1 MKKITLLKSMLLLC
15 ALVAGS
21 GSVWADDT
29 YVKVTT
35 AAEINTNSTYII
47 VCEGQSKAMGTFV
60 SGKYIPPVG
69 VTISSS
75 VITVA
80 SSAENKPQEMVL
92 LTVKVSGVD
101 KYVIKHA
108 NETKYVV
115 GASSAADLK
124 TSDSYNADAAK
135 WTIDIE
141 SSEARISNNKQT
153 NNGIIYRAGD
163 YNYFKDFA
171 KSNVNNTEY
180 YYGVLYK
187 KVVPVSIPSSGYASL
202 VSSDKLDFSGTI
214 ANLNAPYKATAATSG
229 SGVTLTSMSGVVAA
243 STPMIIKGTGSKTT
257 YIPITSAAATAD
269 ATGNLLSGSATAAQD
284 IDANEAYILMGGKFC
299 LVTAA
304 SSVPA
309 GKAYLLANKVDGG
322 ANELTFVID
331 EENSGTT
338 GIEKTIVNKATDG
351 QIYNLAGQ
359 RVAQPSKGLFIV
371 NGKKVIVK

>member
-1 MKKITLLKSMLLLC
+1 MLLLC

-21 GSVWADDT
+21 GNVWADDT

-80 SSAENKPQEMVL
+80 SSAENKPQELVL

-243 STPMIIKGTGSKTT
+243 STPMIIKGTGSKTA

-269 ATGNLLSGSATAAQD
+269 ADGNILSGSATAAQD

-309 GKAYLLANKVDGG
+309 GKAYLLASEVSGRALDL
-322 ANELTFVID
+322 EFIID
-331 EENSGTT
+331 EQGDVT
-338 GIEKTIVNKATDG
+338 GIKSIETAKKKDG
-351 QIYNLAGQ
+351 VYYDLSGRRISN
-359 RVAQPSKGLFIV
+359 PTKGLYIV
-371 NGKKVIVK
+371 NGKKVIIK

>member
-1 MKKITLLKSMLLLC
+1 MLLLC
-15 ALVAGS
+15 ALVVGS

-60 SGKYIPPVG
+60 SDKSIPPVG

-80 SSAENKPQEMVL
+80 SSAENKPQELVL
-92 LTVKVSGVD
+92 LTVSGVD

-115 GASSAADLK
+115 GASKAADLK

-153 NNGIIYRAGD
+153 NNGIIYRAGE

-243 STPMIIKGTGSKTT
+243 STPMIIKGAGGKTA
-257 YIPITSAAATAD
+257 YIPITSAAATANVS
-269 ATGNLLSGSATAAQD
+269 GNLLSGSATDAQD
-284 IDANEAYILMGGKFC
+284 IAANEAYILKGGKFC
-299 LVTAA
+299 LVTGA

-359 RVAQPSKGLFIV
+359 RVAQPTKGLYIV